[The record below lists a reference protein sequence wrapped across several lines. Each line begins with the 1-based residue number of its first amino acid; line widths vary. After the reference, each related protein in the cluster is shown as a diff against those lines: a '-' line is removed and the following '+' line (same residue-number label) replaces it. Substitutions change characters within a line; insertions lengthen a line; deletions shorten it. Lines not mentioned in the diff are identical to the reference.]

1 MSDFALIRSL
11 QFFPKS
17 AFQESMEIAWL
28 RREPPA
34 LVNAYGEL
42 FHLQTMAGKKGA
54 NPHLYGP

>member
-42 FHLQTMAGKKGA
+42 FPPTNDGWKEGR
-54 NPHLYGP
+54 